1 MRSPS
6 LYFLCSLVYV
16 TSHPPFAFK
25 LLNANNYLPPP
36 LPPSFTPHHVLPREL
51 KLLCSSLLLTPHP
64 PSSIYGNWIP
74 DSSCYIWDRGLRFLG
89 VALKRIL
96 SHESGIE
103 GLVCLGKPK
112 PGLIHRTIIVLGRNE
127 TPWASVQKGIF
138 QSLKVVEE
146 FEGISQAT
154 EHSYPALVM
163 SSEDGTGGT
172 KAEYEGYNS
181 EDYSEDE
188 MYNDDDDDEY
198 LVNES
203 LEEMESPV
211 PLGSLP
217 VDLLAKQLGE
227 E

>member
-74 DSSCYIWDRGLRFLG
+74 DYSCYIWDRGLRFLG
-89 VALKRIL
+89 VSLKRIL

-103 GLVCLGKPK
+103 GLVCLGYCTKEKWIFMGSTFSTSSLAQIVPC
-112 PGLIHRTIIVLGRNE
+112 GHRWKIVDSTCQSTMYSFNKFL
-127 TPWASVQKGIF
+127 PWLWWSWVSCRQVLNWSYWCEKEKKTQKNVQI
-138 QSLKVVEE
+138 
-146 FEGISQAT
+146 
-154 EHSYPALVM
+154 
-163 SSEDGTGGT
+163 D
-172 KAEYEGYNS
+172 
-181 EDYSEDE
+181 
-188 MYNDDDDDEY
+188 
-198 LVNES
+198 
-203 LEEMESPV
+203 
-211 PLGSLP
+211 
-217 VDLLAKQLGE
+217 
-227 E
+227 